1 MEEISAIRPRPR
13 LSPVVR
19 FLQAMTRRTMSKL
32 LRRPVPAPEGT
43 AVMARLP
50 LLAPG
55 YALLEAALMQARSLD
70 PRLAELAR
78 ARVATIHGCPW

>member
-1 MEEISAIRPRPR
+1 MEQTIPPRPR

-19 FLQAMTRRTMSKL
+19 LLQAMTRRGMSKL
-32 LRRPVPAPEGT
+32 LRRPVPAPAGT

-55 YALLEAALMQARSLD
+55 YALLEAALMRGRNLD
-70 PRLAELAR
+70 PRLGELAR
-78 ARVATIHGCPW
+78 ARAATIHGCPW